1 MLRESEDLLTLRQ
14 FRRLDDGRFLFRACP
29 LSRTFLLDPD
39 AARRVSQGI
48 RHHHWRLL
56 QMMLPAVVLVAL
68 LPILLKL
75 DRLQPVL
82 PLVLGFAGVSGFF
95 WFRAETDDYRRILR
109 RAQPAPSDLALR
121 ITWTELLA
129 QRLAPDTAK
138 FGAIF
143 CAIFSAFLAI
153 IALASAV
160 PRDAVWGMVAVDGV
174 LAAAFAALALLF
186 WNVWRVQA
194 GRPPVGSWLRG
205 PRDDAKRRPKAQGTT
220 KQS

>member
-1 MLRESEDLLTLRQ
+1 MLRESEDLLQLRQ
-14 FRRLDDGRFLFRACP
+14 FRRLDDGRFLFRASP
-29 LSRTFLLDPD
+29 LNRTFLLDPE
-39 AARRVSQGI
+39 AAQRVSLGI

-56 QMMLPAVVLVAL
+56 QMLLPAIILIAL
-68 LPILLKL
+68 MPILLKL

-82 PLVLGFAGVSGFF
+82 PLILGFMGVSGFF
-95 WFRAETDDYRRILR
+95 WFRAEMDEYRRILR
-109 RAQPAPSDLALR
+109 RAQPAPPELALS

-129 QRLAPDTAK
+129 QRLAPETAR

-143 CAIFSAFLAI
+143 CLIFSAFLAV
-153 IALASAV
+153 IAVTSAV
-160 PRDAVWGMVAVDGV
+160 PRDAVWHMVAVDAV

-186 WNVWRVQA
+186 WRVWRVQS

-205 PRDDAKRRPKAQGTT
+205 LRDVAGRRPKAQGTT

>member
-1 MLRESEDLLTLRQ
+1 LQLRQ
-14 FRRLDDGRFLFRACP
+14 FRRLEDGRFLFRACP

-39 AARRVSQGI
+39 SARRVSQGI

-56 QMMLPAVVLVAL
+56 QMLLPAVILIAL

-82 PLVLGFAGVSGFF
+82 PLVLGFLGVSGYF
-95 WFRAETDDYRRILR
+95 WFRAEMDDYRRILR
-109 RAQPAPSDLALR
+109 RAQPAPPELALS

-129 QRLAPDTAK
+129 QRLAPDTAR

-143 CAIFSAFLAI
+143 CAIFSAFLVV
-153 IALASAV
+153 IAVVDAV
-160 PRDAVWGMVAVDGV
+160 PRDAVWRMVAVDGL

-186 WNVWRVQA
+186 WKVWRIQA
-194 GRPPVGSWLRG
+194 GHPPVGSWLRG
-205 PRDDAKRRPKAQGTT
+205 LREVPGRRPKAQGTT